1 MQSITPNRELELTSG
16 AKPFKR
22 LTDSTSFQSHDDQF
36 ENLDMSTRNAD
47 IDPRNELAE
56 VVDANTK
63 TPLRC
68 RFPDCPEDREF
79 VSSFTTSANQLTVV
93 RKHEGKHNKPYTCN
107 VLGCKH
113 PRFGDKGGLD
123 RHRREVHGDKT
134 HCCPISSCK
143 RHIKGFPRKYNLFKH
158 QKLWHPGQSPN
169 SALAVIR
176 TSEARINLEGEGME
190 EAQVQ
195 DEEASSPE
203 MTITSDLT
211 VTGSGKVQ
219 EKLRDLLALRAEI
232 DLDIEALKRALN
244 ILEGSSL

>member
-1 MQSITPNRELELTSG
+1 LRPTPKRYFG
-16 AKPFKR
+16 A
-22 LTDSTSFQSHDDQF
+22 SFLIVQR
-36 ENLDMSTRNAD
+36 T
-47 IDPRNELAE
+47 
-56 VVDANTK
+56 ANFSRSLLYGK
-63 TPLRC
+63 LN
-68 RFPDCPEDREF
+68 
-79 VSSFTTSANQLTVV
+79 VSSSTTSAYQLTVV

-123 RHRREVHGDKT
+123 RHKREVHGDKR
-134 HCCPISSCK
+134 HCCPVPSCK
-143 RHIKGFPRKYNLFKH
+143 RHIKGFPRKYNLFEH
-158 QKLWHPGQSPN
+158 QKRCHPGQSPN

-176 TSEARINLEGEGME
+176 TSAARINLEGEGME
-190 EAQVQ
+190 EVQVQ

-211 VTGSGKVQ
+211 ITGSGKVQ

-244 ILEGSSL
+244 ILEGSSP